1 MISVERNDNCIT
13 ISGHAHY
20 AEPGKDIVCAGIST
34 LVQNLIQSIEE
45 LTTDTIQ
52 YSMLPGKVSIQFGDL
67 SGQAQLLVNSFFIG
81 VAAIAEAYPDNVQV
95 TKH

>member
-1 MISVERNDNCIT
+1 MISVERTDNCIT

-20 AEPGKDIVCAGIST
+20 AEPGKDIVCAGISA

-45 LTTDTIQ
+45 LTADKIQ
-52 YSMLPGKVSIQFGDL
+52 YTMLPGKVSIEFGDL
-67 SGQAQLLVNSFFIG
+67 SEHAQLLVSSFFVG
-81 VAAIAEAYPDNVQV
+81 AVAIAEAYPDNVHV